1 MKADLTLANPLSRQ
15 VPRNVLD
22 QVLYDTSKEHFSPI
36 LDAIIV
42 FLKDDHQELA
52 SDLLLLCCTFKDGGR
67 IKDWSALVSPLTDVI
82 GVMGL
87 DSKSKCLLAATV
99 VANADPI
106 TSKSI
111 TGKVFEIVKLK
122 DTRQIGAF
130 CQLVGNLNENVF
142 QQLVLEEL
150 VKYFSDGNE
159 LTYRYVNQATKE
171 EFDDIALTMITLKQ
185 KGLLTP
191 ATAKSKDENGRLNG
205 HLIKAQSPFMTTL
218 CVNLSHETAV
228 PADTAQELALWRDL
242 QLLELMGVRS
252 ESLRGHLNNLL
263 LAILKTGNPLPNITG
278 LLLSVVAED
287 ESPDSMDQILE
298 LLYPQME
305 SLCSA
310 IAFLDGLEN
319 FIPKLSRYEL
329 YYALLTISPLST
341 TSETC
346 LRKCY
351 PILQTNLSKPS
362 HLIRSSTL
370 RILQQLSEKLASA
383 SSSLLE
389 ALVEIEN
396 TPRTVDNIRS
406 TSVAMRRL
414 PLLFSKEHDLMLITF
429 CFGLLTVNFAPLWND
444 VCSVLKAIVERS
456 GAAIWEVAFSRL
468 THEEASSTTHDH
480 NGTEEQTDDSA
491 VSESAMDELWNNC
504 QGDSYYRLQSLYARV
519 GFTQMHCLTLPRI
532 KKEIHLKVIPLLDLS
547 VSELYSKSRNYLN
560 SIPEIWFLSSFPSK
574 TQPKSPKPG
583 TEKTAS
589 QCSPCSPNSQTHE
602 ASTNLPKS
610 AQPFTHSSKKAT
622 KRSRSLLSMQF

>member
-1 MKADLTLANPLSRQ
+1 MKLDLTLANLLWRE

-36 LDAIIV
+36 LDAIIE

-52 SDLLLLCCTFKDGGR
+52 IDLLLVCCTFKYGAR

-82 GVMGL
+82 GVTGF

-111 TGKVFEIVKLK
+111 TRKAFEIVESK
-122 DTRQIGAF
+122 DTQQIGAF
-130 CQLVGNLNENVF
+130 CQLVGSLNDTVF

-150 VKYFSDGNE
+150 VKYSSDGNG
-159 LTYRYVNQATKE
+159 LTDRYVNQVNQE

-185 KGLLTP
+185 KGVLTP
-191 ATAKSKDENGRLNG
+191 ATVKSKDENGRLNG
-205 HLIKAQSPFMTTL
+205 RLIKAQSPFIKTL

-228 PADTAQELALWRDL
+228 PADTTQELALWRDL
-242 QLLELMGVRS
+242 QLLELVGVRS
-252 ESLRGHLNNLL
+252 ESLGRHLNNLL
-263 LAILKTGNPLPNITG
+263 LAILKTGNPLPSITG

-298 LLYPQME
+298 LLSSQLE

-319 FIPKLSRYEL
+319 FIPKLSRYEM
-329 YYALLTISPLST
+329 YSALLTISPLSA

-346 LRKCY
+346 LRKFY
-351 PILQTNLSKPS
+351 PILQTNLSKSS

-370 RILQQLSEKLASA
+370 RILQQMSEKLDST
-383 SSSLLE
+383 SSSLVE
-389 ALVEIEN
+389 ALLEIEN

-414 PLLFSKEHDLMLITF
+414 PLLFSKEHDVMLITF

-444 VCSVLKAIVERS
+444 ACSVLKAIVERS
-456 GAAIWEVAFSRL
+456 GASIWEAAFSRL
-468 THEEASSTTHDH
+468 THEEASSTHDD
-480 NGTEEQTDDSA
+480 NGIEEQTDVSA
-491 VSESAMDELWNNC
+491 VSVSATDELWNNC
-504 QGDSYYRLQSLYARV
+504 QGDSYYRLQSLYAKV
-519 GFTQMHCLTLPRI
+519 FFT
-532 KKEIHLKVIPLLDLS
+532 
-547 VSELYSKSRNYLN
+547 
-560 SIPEIWFLSSFPSK
+560 
-574 TQPKSPKPG
+574 
-583 TEKTAS
+583 
-589 QCSPCSPNSQTHE
+589 
-602 ASTNLPKS
+602 
-610 AQPFTHSSKKAT
+610 
-622 KRSRSLLSMQF
+622 